1 MNLKNTKVQKCVC
14 KVPILLLCIAAILAL
29 LVSCVLAIYDGYG
42 IDNSPVRA
50 IFWSLVVGS
59 VIFALAGY
67 VNGEFPK
74 KVQPLMPLVII
85 SAVVVLDMVL
95 PHTVYGFRWM
105 PVATQDFFWL
115 FQSDF
120 EFSFSF
126 LIHLVRIECALSFQV
141 LGIIAIVSLLRG
153 NTPKKF
159 LKAAVI
165 LRGISI
171 TLSLFC
177 DLQWSFYY
185 VWRVG
190 LMRYYIWMEI
200 ASCLF
205 GIALFLYFS
214 QNHFEGIIKKRET
227 PERMLREI
235 ALQREQ
241 GLISDEEYRNARREI
256 LRNIK

>member
-1 MNLKNTKVQKCVC
+1 MNLKNTKVQRCVC

-29 LVSCVLAIYDGYG
+29 LVYCVLVVYDRYG
-42 IDNSPVRA
+42 MYNSPVGA
-50 IFWSLVVGS
+50 IFCSLVVGS

-67 VNGEFPK
+67 VNGGFPK

-105 PVATQDFFWL
+105 PVATQDFFWF

-126 LIHLVRIECALSFQV
+126 LINLVRIECALSFQV
-141 LGIIAIVSLLRG
+141 LGIISIVSLLRG

-171 TLSLFC
+171 TL

-185 VWRVG
+185 YYVCAW
-190 LMRYYIWMEI
+190 LMTYNGWMEI

-205 GIALFLYFS
+205 GIALFLYFN